1 MGNPELVRE
10 LLARGAD
17 PSARSTAEFDTPLA
31 WAALASQYHEL
42 PGRDYV
48 AVVELLAAA
57 GNPIEPRFVEVAG
70 GPLLEWLE
78 ERSQF

>member
-1 MGNPELVRE
+1 

-17 PSARSTAEFDTPLA
+17 PIAPSPADFDTPSA

-48 AVVELLAAA
+48 AVAELLTAA
-57 GNPIEPRFVEVAG
+57 GAVVEPRFLDVAD
-70 GPLLEWLE
+70 GPLADWLE
-78 ERSQF
+78 ERLAP